1 MNDESGQRA
10 FFIGPI
16 VISLKTDLA
25 ESQERAL
32 LAQISEEERASA
44 MNLVAEKD
52 IHQLVSGIG
61 PQKDTVL
68 AILSAQRKSPNP
80 GTNTLLLFVPIQIL
94 LIM

>member
-1 MNDESGQRA
+1 
-10 FFIGPI
+10 
-16 VISLKTDLA
+16 LKTDLA

-80 GTNTLLLFVPIQIL
+80 GTNTLFLFLPIQIL